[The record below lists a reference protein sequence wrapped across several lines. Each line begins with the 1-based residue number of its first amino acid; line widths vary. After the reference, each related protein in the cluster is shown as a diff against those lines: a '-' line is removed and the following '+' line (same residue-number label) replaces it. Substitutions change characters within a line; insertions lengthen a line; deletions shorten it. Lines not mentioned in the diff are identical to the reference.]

1 LGCAFACPRACS
13 HNRNS
18 LIRIRLHGAHIGAA
32 AAAADAM
39 VHLAINN
46 KRVKEQMTK
55 LDVLKHAIGRLESN
69 SEDGESAG
77 QRTLHLASICRLIR
91 SLCTHLP
98 TAMACCRHLVPLIAK
113 LISSSEEETAACAA
127 EALWIFALPDEGKDA
142 VVNCTAIPSLLLLMT
157 SSNLACKNAAIG
169 CIRTLSTHEAAVKDL
184 QVSGAVH
191 ALISILVNVDNTSSF
206 CEQIMCVIVNFF
218 YAFFL

>member
-1 LGCAFACPRACS
+1 VLWPVWSACEFVHFRSFDSLELFSHPCS
-13 HNRNS
+13 
-18 LIRIRLHGAHIGAA
+18 LHGAHIEAA

-55 LDVLKHAIGRLESN
+55 LDVLKLAIRRLESN
-69 SEDGESAG
+69 SEDGESSG
-77 QRTLHLASICRLIR
+77 HRLFHLASICRLVR
-91 SLCTHLP
+91 SMCTHLP
-98 TAMACCRHLVPLIAK
+98 AAMACCHQVVPLVAK

-127 EALWIFALPDEGKDA
+127 EALWILALPDEGKNA
-142 VVNCTAIPSLLLLMT
+142 IFNCTAIPSLLLLMT

-169 CIRTLSTHEAAVKDL
+169 CIRTISTHEAAVKDL

-191 ALISILVNVDNTSSF
+191 ALISILINVENSSSF
-206 CEQIMCVIVNFF
+206 CEQIM
-218 YAFFL
+218 

>member
-1 LGCAFACPRACS
+1 MVLWLAWSACEFDALFDALVLFS
-13 HNRNS
+13 NS
-18 LIRIRLHGAHIGAA
+18 FRLHGAHIEAA

-55 LDVLKHAIGRLESN
+55 LDVLKLAIRRLESN
-69 SEDGESAG
+69 SEDGESSG
-77 QRTLHLASICRLIR
+77 HRTFHLSSICRLVR
-91 SLCTHLP
+91 SMCTHLP
-98 TAMACCRHLVPLIAK
+98 AAMACCHQVVPLVAK

-127 EALWIFALPDEGKDA
+127 EALWIFALPDDGKDA
-142 VVNCTAIPSLLLLMT
+142 IVNCTAVPSLLLLMT

-169 CIRTLSTHEAAVKDL
+169 CIRTLSTHEPAVKDL

-191 ALISILVNVDNTSSF
+191 ALISILVNVENASSF
-206 CEQIMCVIVNFF
+206 CEQIM
-218 YAFFL
+218 